1 MITLS
6 ERGIRLYRCQLETHD
21 YLWFASYD
29 VAGIS
34 STEAVV
40 HNYALSYAL
49 NRFERSIVYQR
60 VPTYEEDL
68 AEMSI
73 YPLPAHSVGAGKTV
87 LTFNA
92 VNSKTQQTQDPT
104 YKAKNTPML
113 GKRSCV
119 DLGTR
124 FSFYAFARQGARL
137 PRVIRLGKKRVP
149 CRLTI
154 EEIKVPRAI
163 FSSERFRP
171 THLVNPLDVSGRVIT
186 YSVVSIA
193 PFLLLRDLTLE
204 GDWLVKAGVDIVHV
218 PRRVLQWAEVVECA

>member
-1 MITLS
+1 MIALN
-6 ERGIRLYRCQLETHD
+6 ERGIRLYRCRLETHD

-49 NRFERSIVYQR
+49 NRFERGIVYQR

-73 YPLPAHSVGAGKTV
+73 YPVPAHSVGAGKTM

-92 VNSKTQQTQDPT
+92 VNTKTQQTQDPA

-119 DLGTR
+119 DLGTK
-124 FSFYAFARQGARL
+124 FSFYAFTRGGARL

-149 CRLTI
+149 CRLTA
-154 EEIKVPRAI
+154 EEIKAPRAN
-163 FSSERFRP
+163 FSPEWFRP
-171 THLVNPLDVSGRVIT
+171 THLVNPLDVSGKVVT

-193 PFLLLRDLTLE
+193 PFLLLRDPTIKD
-204 GDWLVKAGVDIVHV
+204 DWLVRAGVDVVHV
-218 PRRVLQWAEVVECA
+218 PKRVFKWAELVECT